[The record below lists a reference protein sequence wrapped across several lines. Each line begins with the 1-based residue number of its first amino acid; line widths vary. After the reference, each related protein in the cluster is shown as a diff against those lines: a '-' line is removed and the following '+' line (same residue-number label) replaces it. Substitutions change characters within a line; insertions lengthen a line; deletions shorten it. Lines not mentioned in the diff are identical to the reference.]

1 MAIDKWSDSLQLK
14 QIIVK
19 SGTDA
24 GNIIDRYCEI
34 IVFVVL
40 YSGNQ
45 YINTL
50 HIMYYIQYINLA
62 LSSQFDYF
70 VLVELKIV
78 PIYD

>member
-62 LSSQFDYF
+62 LSSQVDYF

>member
-62 LSSQFDYF
+62 LSSQVDYF
-70 VLVELKIV
+70 VLVELRIV